1 MFLRNT
7 LADHLV
13 RQLGISDFEEVK
25 SPHGLDA
32 SS

>member
-13 RQLGISDFEEVK
+13 RQLAIPDFEEVK
-25 SPHGLDA
+25 SPYGLDA